1 MINLFLS
8 LVQMY
13 LESNSKSAIDTSR
26 DFLSSFKERG
36 KDYAV
41 AFVTFFLAALFIF
54 AGLVLFIIELGL
66 QIDKGMFFYFSGL
79 MISSSI
85 LIGTSVFFILISL
98 FILKDPKEKQGQKPN
113 DQSADE
119 LKKEVYNIALM
130 FLREFKDNHNK
141 SKAKE

>member
-26 DFLSSFKERG
+26 DFLSNFKERG
-36 KDYAV
+36 KDYAI

-54 AGLVLFIIELGL
+54 AGLVLFIVELGL
-66 QIDKGMFFYFSGL
+66 QIDKGLFFSFSGL
-79 MISSSI
+79 MISSSL
-85 LIGTSVFFILISL
+85 LIGTSVFFICLSL
-98 FILKDPKEKQGQKPN
+98 FVLREPKEKQEQKPN
-113 DQSADE
+113 EQPADE

-130 FLREFKDNHNK
+130 FLREFKENHSK
-141 SKAKE
+141 PKAKE